1 METKQNHTQPFAM
14 TRFSL
19 KKKKKKKFFNLKY
32 PKSNLKVII

>member
-19 KKKKKKKFFNLKY
+19 KKKKGKKINLKY